1 MKKQGEK
8 DASGWRFETKQVH
21 VGQEYP
27 DAASG
32 ARAVPIYQNTAY
44 VFKDTAQAAARFAL
58 EEGGDIYGRMANP
71 TQTVL
76 EKRIAALEGGSA
88 ALAVASGSAALAYVF
103 QALAKAGGHIVSEST
118 IYGGTYNLLK
128 YTLADFGIETTFV
141 DPETKKAVRGF
152 EKAMRPNTKA
162 IYIETL
168 GNPNS
173 NVVDIEALAALAHKH
188 GAPLVVDA
196 TFSPPNLINTI
207 DYGADIVVH
216 SATKFINGHG
226 TGLGG
231 IIVESGKFDWK
242 GSGKFPQLTEPNDS
256 YHGLVFADV
265 AGAAAF
271 TTYIRTTLLRDMGAS
286 IAPLNAFLSLLGL
299 ETLSLRVERHVEN
312 TMEVLFYLEAQPKV
326 KAIHHPTFESEP
338 SHALYKKYF
347 PRGAGSIF
355 TFEYNGTEKETLAFI
370 DRLKIFSLVANVAD
384 AKSIVSH
391 PASTTHSQLTVAELA
406 QQYIYRN
413 TVRLSIGLENAEDLI
428 EDLAQALKG

>member
-1 MKKQGEK
+1 MKNRERK
-8 DASGWRFETKQVH
+8 DTSKWRFETKQIH
-21 VGQEYP
+21 IGQEYP

-58 EEGGDIYGRMANP
+58 EEGGDIYSRMANP
-71 TQTVL
+71 TQAVL
-76 EKRIAALEGGSA
+76 EKRVAALEGGTA

-103 QALAKAGGHIVSEST
+103 QALARAGDHIVSEST

-128 YTLADFGIETTFV
+128 HTLADFGIETAFV
-141 DPETKKAVRGF
+141 DPETKDAVRDF
-152 EKAMRPNTKA
+152 EKAIRPNTKA
-162 IYIETL
+162 VYIETL

-173 NVVDIEALAALAHKH
+173 NVVDIEALAALAHSH

-196 TFSPPNLINTI
+196 TFSPPNLINAI
-207 DYGADIVVH
+207 DYGADVVVH

-242 GSGKFPQLTEPNDS
+242 ESGKFPQLAEPNDS
-256 YHGLVFADV
+256 YHGIVFAD
-265 AGAAAF
+265 AGGPAAF
-271 TTYIRTTLLRDMGAS
+271 TTYIRTTLLRDTGAS
-286 IAPLNAFLSLLGL
+286 IAPLNAFLSLQGL
-299 ETLSLRVERHVEN
+299 ETLSLRVERHVKN
-312 TMEVLFYLEAQPKV
+312 TMEILYYLEAQPKV

-347 PRGAGSIF
+347 PKGAGSIF
-355 TFEYNGTEKETLAFI
+355 TFEYDGTEKETMAFI
-370 DRLKIFSLVANVAD
+370 DRLNIFSLVANVAD
-384 AKSIVSH
+384 AKSIVIH
-391 PASTTHSQLTVAELA
+391 PASTTHSQLTAAELA
-406 QQYIYRN
+406 EQYIYPN

-428 EDLAQALKG
+428 EDLDQALNG